1 MSTQP
6 RHRVLLDDITGQRIV
21 YRPMASGVELIQYK
35 SYTGS
40 VPTNNALVGRAT
52 QHPERGNTMYMT
64 PEEIREAF
72 SNIVIGRGVKIERGV
87 QIGSDV
93 VIGRGAVIER
103 AVVIGSDAVIG
114 SDVRIGSCAWIGSN
128 AVIVVN

>member
-1 MSTQP
+1 
-6 RHRVLLDDITGQRIV
+6 
-21 YRPMASGVELIQYK
+21 
-35 SYTGS
+35 
-40 VPTNNALVGRAT
+40 
-52 QHPERGNTMYMT
+52 MYMT

-93 VIGRGAVIER
+93 VIG
-103 AVVIGSDAVIG
+103 

-128 AVIVVN
+128 AVIVVNQKGVTRALVINGICTTRTLIEKGVKL